1 MKRKNSK
8 GFTLVELLAVIVILA
23 ILMVSAGAGVMATMN
38 NSKVNTF
45 KNEALTAVNAASN
58 MYSTVSMDAE
68 LSAKYIVSSDDGN
81 YAGMCVTLS
90 GLVSNGFLDKD
101 IKTYGGVILVEV
113 PYSGGETKYEVWMH
127 NSQYGING
135 IEKSR
140 INKLKMNGAFNS
152 GATNKDGGGEGIVT
166 TLGGLNSVV
175 TKAYGSTQKFVGTV
189 DKNFTYGNTAGF
201 SGTAAAPTS
210 STKLVSTST
219 QRGGTGKSY
228 SNIPCININVIN

>member
-68 LSAKYIVSSDDGN
+68 LSAKYIVSSTNGN

-101 IKTYGGVILVEV
+101 IKTYGGVILIEV

-140 INKLKMNGAFNS
+140 INKLKMNGGNNS
-152 GATNKDGGGEGIVT
+152 GATVKDGGGEGIVT
-166 TLGGLNSVV
+166 TLTGLQTVVKNAMGGTSLN
-175 TKAYGSTQKFVGTV
+175 GTV
-189 DKNFTYGNTAGF
+189 NLNYVYNYTGTTNGFTAG
-201 SGTAAAPTS
+201 AAVKTPTS
-210 STKLVSTST
+210 AKSFTSPDAT
-219 QRGGTGKSY
+219 RGGTGATY
-228 SNIPCININVIN
+228 NNI